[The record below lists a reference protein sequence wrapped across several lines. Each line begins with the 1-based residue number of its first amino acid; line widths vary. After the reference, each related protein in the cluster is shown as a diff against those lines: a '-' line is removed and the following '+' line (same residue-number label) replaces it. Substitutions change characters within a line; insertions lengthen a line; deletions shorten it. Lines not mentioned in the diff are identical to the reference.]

1 MVLILINVISGIL
14 ILGVFALI
22 GVLDHKNNKIKLNQ
36 IKLIC
41 LSGMLVSLA
50 IILNIVGGNI
60 IGAILPSKVFQ
71 IKIGDFVLVLIGFFC
86 GGMLGFISGIACD
99 FLGLLLS
106 GSSMPVLFF
115 TFTSILWCVLP
126 YYIVVN
132 LSKIYYRKW
141 TFYCYLPFAYGLTS
155 LLITSIDPLILREM
169 FSMPLLPMYFL
180 RVIKYP
186 IDLFVNVTLIISC
199 YKSLNKSLNL
209 QNQFQNHQFVTN
221 PQTLEYNII
230 DNN

>member
-71 IKIGDFVLVLIGFFC
+71 IKIGDFVLVLIGFFVEGC
-86 GGMLGFISGIACD
+86 WD
-99 FLGLLLS
+99 LLV
-106 GSSMPVLFF
+106 VLLV
-115 TFTSILWCVLP
+115 TF
-126 YYIVVN
+126 
-132 LSKIYYRKW
+132 
-141 TFYCYLPFAYGLTS
+141 
-155 LLITSIDPLILREM
+155 
-169 FSMPLLPMYFL
+169 
-180 RVIKYP
+180 
-186 IDLFVNVTLIISC
+186 
-199 YKSLNKSLNL
+199 
-209 QNQFQNHQFVTN
+209 
-221 PQTLEYNII
+221 
-230 DNN
+230 